1 MTQFGVDPSK
11 FRYEPVGTVQ
21 EFKTNIT
28 QTVDLLIEK
37 KEQGMNIPKVLF
49 ILDSVGNLAT
59 QKEIDDAKSGN
70 DKSDMTRAKQIRSI
84 FRILMQKMVPLMIF
98 LLTTVWRLPVSL
110 ILKILTP
117 SP

>member
-1 MTQFGVDPSK
+1 MFVIWYDSENAVEASQLKQFGVDPSR

-37 KEQGMNIPKVLF
+37 KEAGMKIPSVLF

-59 QKEIDDAKSGN
+59 QKE
-70 DKSDMTRAKQIRSI
+70 
-84 FRILMQKMVPLMIF
+84 LMMQ
-98 LLTTVWRLPVSL
+98 
-110 ILKILTP
+110 
-117 SP
+117 